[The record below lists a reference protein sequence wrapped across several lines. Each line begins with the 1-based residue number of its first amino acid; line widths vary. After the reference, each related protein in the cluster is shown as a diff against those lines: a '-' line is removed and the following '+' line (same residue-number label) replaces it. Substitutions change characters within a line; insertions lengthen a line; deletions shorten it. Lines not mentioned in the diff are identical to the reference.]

1 MTAITIKMVEP
12 ERTGTYV
19 STEHNMGWGRKRG
32 GGYLVVEQYLDRRF
46 ETVHMVSSV
55 THITQ

>member
-19 STEHNMGWGRKRG
+19 STEHNMGWGRKG
-32 GGYLVVEQYLDRRF
+32 GGEGLISGRAVP
-46 ETVHMVSSV
+46 
-55 THITQ
+55 